1 MIRAIYSFI
10 KAKATVDYIK
20 PTVAASSVNQKFV
33 VQFPD
38 IKPVFAY
45 TKAAATDVRLDPS
58 SLNQWL
64 RGDSISLSDAAPLI
78 EYLKTFNE
86 SITPADSATVATT
99 YVRSETDSIS
109 VADSLTAL
117 LTYHRDAADSVTFS
131 DSSSWDFGGNYTES
145 VSFSDSSSYSLA
157 TAKSDSF
164 SVADSAPSFEISLT
178 QGALSDSFTPSEQ
191 ASVAV
196 SPAQFSDSF
205 SVSESV
211 TAGLLVTQDFADA
224 FSLSDNLSTAF
235 GYGELAS
242 DSFSLSESPSVAIG
256 FGRNASDS
264 FSVSESISTQLIIGT
279 SSQFNRSAFNVAQ
292 FNQ

>member
-1 MIRAIYSFI
+1 MIRAVYSFI

-58 SLNQWL
+58 SLNQWF

-86 SITPADSATVATT
+86 SITPTDSASVATT
-99 YVRSETDSIS
+99 YIRSETDSIS
-109 VADSLTAL
+109 VADSVTTL
-117 LTYHRDAADSVTFS
+117 LTFYRDAADSVTFS
-131 DSSSWDFGGNYTES
+131 DSSSWDFGGIYTES
-145 VSFSDSSSYSLA
+145 VNFSESSSYSLA

-164 SVADSAPSFEISLT
+164 SVTDSAPSFELSIT
-178 QGALSDSFTPSEQ
+178 QGALSDSFTPSDQ

-205 SVSESV
+205 SVSESI

-224 FSLSDNLSTAF
+224 FSLSD
-235 GYGELAS
+235 
-242 DSFSLSESPSVAIG
+242 SPSVSIG
-256 FGRNASDS
+256 FGRDASDS

-292 FNQ
+292 LNQ